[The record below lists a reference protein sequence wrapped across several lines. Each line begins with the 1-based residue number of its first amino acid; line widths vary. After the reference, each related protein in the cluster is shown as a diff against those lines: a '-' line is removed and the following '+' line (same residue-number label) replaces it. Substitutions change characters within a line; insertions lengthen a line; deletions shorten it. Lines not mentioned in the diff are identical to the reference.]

1 MMPPSPPVLGGLDPA
16 ALESRVAALVQLGYN
31 EPVARRA
38 AYRSTSL
45 EGAISWMQEGGVE
58 EEKGWAVNWQQ
69 EEEEVD
75 DPSML
80 EDQILLVK
88 LPVSQM
94 YMVDCCVNHWFGY
107 ETLYRCI
114 KTAMSDDLIPACPL
128 ANHPDPTQRCNY
140 LLTQREVEHILNKYK
155 PVNQLPSEERRFWKF
170 RRGNLIDGTYGWTSE
185 KVSDAFLRKGKID
198 AGCVEC
204 PNGRCGYWVEPCR
217 PGEKQMVDCPNCLNK
232 FCTLCKRPYHYRCEC
247 DEVMTITKQWLEW
260 QQYGREPY
268 LRKMAEEDSS
278 YQSAL
283 DCFNSRRS
291 AYEDEVRVTER
302 NWDLLVADENYKAS
316 RCRRCPNCNR
326 VIERIDGCD
335 TMVCGQNAHGGN
347 LQNGCGHGFNWNEAM
362 PYYADIGNRRSI
374 KPFQG
379 IPPPEI
385 SRIKHEIVDG
395 QPVKCDICQAN
406 ITVCM

>member
-1 MMPPSPPVLGGLDPA
+1 
-16 ALESRVAALVQLGYN
+16 
-31 EPVARRA
+31 
-38 AYRSTSL
+38 
-45 EGAISWMQEGGVE
+45 
-58 EEKGWAVNWQQ
+58 
-69 EEEEVD
+69 
-75 DPSML
+75 
-80 EDQILLVK
+80 
-88 LPVSQM
+88 
-94 YMVDCCVNHWFGY
+94 
-107 ETLYRCI
+107 
-114 KTAMSDDLIPACPL
+114 
-128 ANHPDPTQRCNY
+128 
-140 LLTQREVEHILNKYK
+140 
-155 PVNQLPSEERRFWKF
+155 
-170 RRGNLIDGTYGWTSE
+170 
-185 KVSDAFLRKGKID
+185 
-198 AGCVEC
+198 
-204 PNGRCGYWVEPCR
+204 
-217 PGEKQMVDCPNCLNK
+217 
-232 FCTLCKRPYHYRCEC
+232 
-247 DEVMTITKQWLEW
+247 MTITKQWLEW